1 MGAQFFDVES
11 RMDGQPQR
19 TNTRFSEMFEIPDIV
34 QFVIYINHSQGTDL
48 RLVELTG
55 QILTM
60 A

>member
-1 MGAQFFDVES
+1 MGAELFDVDG

-19 TNTRFSEMFEIPDIV
+19 TNTRFSEMFEVPDIV
-34 QFVIYINHSQGTDL
+34 HFIIYINHSQGTDL

-55 QILTM
+55 QNLTM

>member
-1 MGAQFFDVES
+1 MRAELFDVDG

-19 TNTRFSEMFEIPDIV
+19 TNTRFSEMFEVPDIV

-55 QILTM
+55 QNLMM